1 MTTAFPVD
9 AAFLSQVMARH
20 GDDTNALLQLGM
32 RLLTGDQAPH
42 SPVNGAAV
50 IAVAAEHNDAQ
61 AWRLMAGFA
70 AQGLAQQQSWVN
82 ACAAL
87 ERAATLGDQ
96 LARQQQQLLRTLH
109 LDNLQSIEDW
119 LVCAD
124 AEVFHAAPRMLVFR
138 NFLPAVL
145 CEYLIR
151 AAQPRLVRADVY
163 DLATGVTKIDPM
175 RTNRRAPHSVADIDL
190 VVQLI
195 RARLAGAAG
204 VAVEMLESPEVLH
217 YEVGQQYRL
226 HVDYFHVASPRLA
239 EHVQIH
245 GQRVKTALVYL
256 NDNYAGGETAFPRL
270 GVSFR
275 GGAGD
280 ALIFDNVD
288 AQGSGDLNTAHQ
300 GSAPTQGEKW
310 LLSQWIRD
318 KSRPFC

>member
-1 MTTAFPVD
+1 MTTASPVD
-9 AAFLSQVMARH
+9 TAFLSQVRARH
-20 GDDTNALLQLGM
+20 CGDTQALLQLGV
-32 RLLTGDQAPH
+32 RLLNGDNAPH

-50 IAVAAEHNDAQ
+50 IAVAADHDDAQ

-70 AQGLAQQQSWVN
+70 AQGLGQAQSWVN

-87 ERAATLGDQ
+87 ERAVVLGDP
-96 LARQQQQLLRTLH
+96 LARQQQLLLRSLQ
-109 LDNLQSIEDW
+109 LDTVQGIEDW

-124 AEVFHAAPRMLVFR
+124 AEVFHALPRMLVFR

-145 CEYLIR
+145 CEYLIQ

-163 DLATGVTKIDPM
+163 DVAMGVTKIDPM
-175 RTNRRAPHSVADIDL
+175 RTNRRAPHSVLDIDL

-195 RARLAGAAG
+195 RARLAVAAG

-217 YEVGQQYRL
+217 YEVGQQYKL
-226 HVDYFHVASPRLA
+226 HVDYFHVGSLRLA
-239 EHVQIH
+239 EHVQLH
-245 GQRVKTALVYL
+245 GQRTKTALVYL
-256 NDNYAGGETAFPRL
+256 NDNYVGGETAFPRL
-270 GVSFR
+270 GISFR

-288 AQGSGDLNTAHQ
+288 AQGNGDMNTAHQ

-318 KSRPFC
+318 KSKPFT